1 MSVPSHA
8 LTIEHEKASYN
19 DKHYEFEM
27 IALVDAPL
35 DRVQSV
41 LRDYESYKQL
51 DPRILEA
58 RVLERPASYVTI
70 LETTLHVCFGPFCR
84 DVKRVERVE
93 EAPLQ
98 LSAVADPTRSDVKF
112 GETYMKLSVTEGR
125 TRVSYRTSIVPDF
138 WIPPF
143 AGHRW
148 LLNILSDGTTDLFR
162 QVEIHAQAEPT
173 ADTH

>member
-1 MSVPSHA
+1 MPRHSHALFLPRASSARLFFTELAFACMFVSVPSHA

-27 IALVDAPL
+27 VALVDAPL

-51 DPRILEA
+51 DPRILDA
-58 RVLERPASYVTI
+58 RVLERPTSYVTI

-98 LSAVADPTRSDVKF
+98 LSAVA
-112 GETYMKLSVTEGR
+112 
-125 TRVSYRTSIVPDF
+125 
-138 WIPPF
+138 
-143 AGHRW
+143 
-148 LLNILSDGTTDLFR
+148 
-162 QVEIHAQAEPT
+162 
-173 ADTH
+173 